1 MLLRFMIIQ
10 GLASL
15 LSYFSVIFSIYLG
28 SLAIHMVLA
37 TTAYTSQGGIL
48 TINWYSSGAVH
59 FMASNND
66 CGVRDFDMERFQLS
80 KHFSFSWPVN
90 VSNIY
95 IYNFFICCKF
105 FDFVK
110 IPVGFVFYYLK

>member
-1 MLLRFMIIQ
+1 MIIQ

-48 TINWYSSGAVH
+48 TIN
-59 FMASNND
+59 
-66 CGVRDFDMERFQLS
+66 
-80 KHFSFSWPVN
+80 
-90 VSNIY
+90 
-95 IYNFFICCKF
+95 
-105 FDFVK
+105 
-110 IPVGFVFYYLK
+110 